1 MAAAV
6 AEPRVNAGM
15 LAGLEGRA
23 VTMAC
28 VVTEAA
34 QGSMTV
40 TAADK
45 KPVSVSLGAA
55 TVDAAL
61 AAGHHVDVA
70 GTVQGGKIV
79 AVRAPPPLPAPL
91 PRQGAAGR
99 ALALAASGRPSA
111 TAAALQRLAWRTG
124 DSLCLAAARWGRV
137 APGTRRRARRLR
149 ARACAA
155 AAAAPC
161 GARVTAALAAVPQRD
176 CAEQRCAAFPPGARR
191 PRQQR
196 RLAYARARS
205 AFNLA
210 ARRAHHAHLILPSL
224 SPLRRRPLCATSRR
238 RSTSTSTTRRSN
250 SAGLSQRSCKAAG
263 MERG

>member
-1 MAAAV
+1 M
-6 AEPRVNAGM
+6 NAGM

-111 TAAALQRLAWRTG
+111 HRGCTPTPRLAHWRLPLPCG
-124 DSLCLAAARWGRV
+124 CAVGASGARHEAAGAVAARARV
-137 APGTRRRARRLR
+137 RSSSSCAMRRARYRGARCRAAERLR
-149 ARACAA
+149 R
-155 AAAAPC
+155 
-161 GARVTAALAAVPQRD
+161 AALRCLSSGSPTPEAAT
-176 CAEQRCAAFPPGARR
+176 PPRICT
-191 PRQQR
+191 
-196 RLAYARARS
+196 RA
-205 AFNLA
+205 LG
-210 ARRAHHAHLILPSL
+210 I
-224 SPLRRRPLCATSRR
+224 
-238 RSTSTSTTRRSN
+238 
-250 SAGLSQRSCKAAG
+250 
-263 MERG
+263 